1 MRAIRI
7 AEPGG
12 PEVLELGEV
21 PRPEPGPAEVLVR
34 VRAAGVNRAEILQ
47 RRGLYPAP
55 PGWPAD
61 VPGLE
66 FAGRVEAV
74 GERVTERGVGDR
86 VMGLVGG
93 GGYAEYVVV
102 HEREAIPVPELLSWE
117 EAAAVPEVFVTAHD
131 ALFTRGRL
139 SLGEWV
145 LIHAVGSG
153 VGTAALQ
160 LARAAGAKTLGTS
173 RTEWKLDR
181 ARELGLD
188 LAIQAGAEDF
198 VDAVLDATGGRGAD
212 LILDLVGGGYLPRNL
227 ASLATLGRI
236 VVVGLTAGAFAE
248 IDLGVVLRKRITMV
262 GTSLRSRP
270 LEEKVAAV
278 QAFARHA
285 LPLFAEGR
293 IRPVMD
299 RSFPMEE
306 APEAHR
312 RMEADRNFGKIVLVW

>member
-7 AEPGG
+7 VEAGG
-12 PEVLELGEV
+12 PEVLQMGEI

-34 VRAAGVNRAEILQ
+34 VCAAGVNRAEILQ
-47 RRGLYPAP
+47 RRGHYPAP

-66 FAGRVEAV
+66 FTGQVEAV
-74 GERVTERGVGDR
+74 GERVTERAVGDR

-139 SLGEWV
+139 SLGESV

-160 LARAAGAKTLGTS
+160 LALTAGAKTLGTS

-198 VDAVLDATGGRGAD
+198 ADAVLDATGGRGAD

-236 VVVGLTAGAFAE
+236 VIVGLTAGAFAE
-248 IDLGVVLRKRITMV
+248 IDLGVILRKRITMV

-270 LEEKVAAV
+270 LEEKIAAV

-299 RSFPMEE
+299 RSFAIED
-306 APEAHR
+306 APDAHR
-312 RMEADRNFGKIVLVW
+312 RMEADQNFGKIVLVW

>member
-7 AEPGG
+7 VEPGG
-12 PEVLELGEV
+12 PEVLRMGEV

-47 RRGLYPAP
+47 RRGHYPAL

-102 HEREAIPVPELLSWE
+102 HEREAIPVPESLSWE

-139 SLGEWV
+139 RMGEAV

-153 VGTAALQ
+153 VGTAAVQ
-160 LARAAGAKTLGTS
+160 LARAVGARTLGTS
-173 RTEWKLDR
+173 RTASKLER
-181 ARELGLD
+181 AAELGLD
-188 LAIQAGAEDF
+188 LAIRAGAEDF
-198 VDAVLDATGGRGAD
+198 ADAVLDATGGRGVD
-212 LILDLVGGGYLPRNL
+212 LILDLVGAGYLPRNL
-227 ASLATLGRI
+227 ASLASLGRI
-236 VVVGLTAGAFAE
+236 VIVGLTAGSFAE
-248 IDLGVVLRKRITMV
+248 IDLGIVLRKRITMV

-270 LEEKVAAV
+270 LEEKIAAV
-278 QAFARHA
+278 QAFARKA
-285 LPLFAEGR
+285 LPLLADGR
-293 IRPVMD
+293 IRPVLD
-299 RSFPMEE
+299 ETFPM
-306 APEAHR
+306 ADAADAHR
-312 RMEADRNFGKIVLVW
+312 RMEANRNFGKIVLIW

>member
-12 PEVLELGEV
+12 PDVLRMGEV
-21 PRPEPGPAEVLVR
+21 PRPEPGPSEIRVR

-66 FAGRVEAV
+66 VAGEVEAV
-74 GERVTERGVGDR
+74 GERVTERAVGDR

-102 HEREAIPVPELLSWE
+102 HEREAIRLPEPLSWE
-117 EAAAVPEVFVTAHD
+117 EAAAIPEVFVTAHD

-181 ARELGLD
+181 ARELGLE

-198 VDAVLDATGGRGAD
+198 ADAVLDATGGRGAD

-270 LEEKVAAV
+270 LEEKIAAV
-278 QAFARHA
+278 QAF
-285 LPLFAEGR
+285 
-293 IRPVMD
+293 
-299 RSFPMEE
+299 
-306 APEAHR
+306 
-312 RMEADRNFGKIVLVW
+312 